1 MDNRRQRWTLGVLL
15 AVAGVALT
23 ALIPGG
29 PVENRYFGHVH
40 PVLLLTWQ
48 VALTALGLGSVWLAV
63 LIIRGTP
70 PNAGLVFITALAFL
84 AVYTLDLTGW
94 FPTSPTRMSRGL
106 LTIEMLGIALV
117 IPVLCLTANGAERS
131 ARLPLSLLF
140 HPLVVAGIGV
150 AAISVLIF
158 AGLAPVAH

>member
-1 MDNRRQRWTLGVLL
+1 MLL

-29 PVENRYFGHVH
+29 PVENRHFGHLH
-40 PVLLLTWQ
+40 PLLLLTWH
-48 VALTALGLGSVWLAV
+48 VALNALGLGSVWMAV
-63 LIIRGTP
+63 LIMRGTP
-70 PNAGLVFITALAFL
+70 PNAVLVFLAALAFL
-84 AVYTLDLTGW
+84 AVYTLDLTGR
-94 FPTSPTRMSRGL
+94 FPPSPTQMSRGL

-117 IPVLCLTANGAERS
+117 IPVLWLTAQGAERS

-150 AAISVLIF
+150 AAISMLIF
-158 AGLAPVAH
+158 AGLSPIAR